1 MTLDRLERDVARVN
15 FLNNKIYQ
23 AINGN
28 GTTDLKPMDIEIPVT
43 SGRSQRSGEY
53 FARFGFGTPPKQ
65 LYTTIDTGSD
75 ITWIQCAPCARCYSQ
90 TDPLFDSSMSSSYKP
105 LACNSQQ
112 CTQLEPSGCFI
123 RTNTCAYTVD
133 YGDNSMTIGDFVME
147 TLTLGDSTTRNV
159 AIGCGRINQGL
170 FVGSAGLL
178 GLGRGSLSFPSQINN
193 PSFSYCLVDRTA
205 TSASTLEFG
214 PLAIPNDAIT
224 VPLLRNSRMDTFYYV
239 GLTGISVGGK
249 MLPISPSAFAIDQN
263 GGGGVIVDS
272 GTSVTR
278 LQPQVYNMLR
288 DEFVKGTRG
297 LPPPIRFA
305 NFLDTCYNL
314 TSRPAGIPRV
324 AFHFDTK
331 TLELP
336 DKNYLYQAADNLFCL
351 AFATPPPGSTFSA
364 VIGNIQQQ
372 GMRVSFDTGRSL
384 IGFSL
389 VNKQLNDKERVAAA
403 LENPNLVEMVDQCL
417 APSYD

>member
-1 MTLDRLERDVARVN
+1 MEMAPRILSQWILKSQLLQEEVSEVVSTLLDSALVLH
-15 FLNNKIYQ
+15 LNNCILQLILVATLLGYN
-23 AINGN
+23 AH
-28 GTTDLKPMDIEIPVT
+28 PVL
-43 SGRSQRSGEY
+43 G
-53 FARFGFGTPPKQ
+53 
-65 LYTTIDTGSD
+65 
-75 ITWIQCAPCARCYSQ
+75 CYSQ

-336 DKNYLYQAADNLFCL
+336 DKTTCIK
-351 AFATPPPGSTFSA
+351 PPIIYS
-364 VIGNIQQQ
+364 V
-372 GMRVSFDTGRSL
+372 
-384 IGFSL
+384 
-389 VNKQLNDKERVAAA
+389 
-403 LENPNLVEMVDQCL
+403 
-417 APSYD
+417 